1 VSLRFSFVVLRVNRF
16 GFSMPKRPVIPEP
29 PAEEPADDEA
39 LLREALKDVA
49 PLPDPGKATLRGP
62 PPKPIPVQKLR
73 DNQQVLQDSLSDQ
86 IPLEVGLETGDEL
99 VFLRDGL
106 SNMVLRKL
114 RRGHW
119 VAQDELDL
127 HGLRSEEARQLLV
140 AFLNEALARGLRCV
154 RIVHGKGLRSE
165 NREPVLKRK
174 VGNWLAQRDEVLAF
188 VQARREDGGSG
199 AVVVLLKVKGR
210 KSGEGRGARG
220 DG

>member
-1 VSLRFSFVVLRVNRF
+1 
-16 GFSMPKRPVIPEP
+16 MAKRPVTPEP
-29 PAEEPADDEA
+29 PTEEPADDEA

-73 DNQQVLQDSLSDQ
+73 DDQQVLQESLSDQ
-86 IPLEVGLETGDEL
+86 IPFEVGLETGDEL

-119 VAQDELDL
+119 VTQDELDL
-127 HGLRSEEARQLLV
+127 HGLRSEEARQLMV

-188 VQARREDGGSG
+188 VQARPEDGGSG

-210 KSGEGRGARG
+210 KRGEGRGARDEG
-220 DG
+220 

>member
-1 VSLRFSFVVLRVNRF
+1 
-16 GFSMPKRPVIPEP
+16 MAKRPVTPEP
-29 PAEEPADDEA
+29 PAEELADDEA

-49 PLPDPGKATLRGP
+49 PLPDTGKATLRGP

-73 DNQQVLQDSLSDQ
+73 DDQQVLQDSLSDQ
-86 IPLEVGLETGDEL
+86 IPFEVGLETGDEL

-119 VAQDELDL
+119 VTQDELDL
-127 HGLRSEEARQLLV
+127 HGLRSEEARQLMV
-140 AFLNEALARGLRCV
+140 TFLNEALARGLRCV

-188 VQARREDGGSG
+188 VQARPEDGGSG
-199 AVVVLLKVKGR
+199 AVVVLLKAKGR
-210 KSGEGRGARG
+210 RGEDSGRRTQDSGT
-220 DG
+220 D

>member
-1 VSLRFSFVVLRVNRF
+1 
-16 GFSMPKRPVIPEP
+16 MPKRPVTPEP
-29 PAEEPADDEA
+29 PAEEPADDNA

-86 IPLEVGLETGDEL
+86 IPFEVGLETGDEL

-106 SNMVLRKL
+106 SNLVLRKL

-119 VAQDELDL
+119 VTQDELDL

-188 VQARREDGGSG
+188 VQARPEDGGSG

-210 KSGEGRGARG
+210 KRGEGRGARG
-220 DG
+220 EG

>member
-1 VSLRFSFVVLRVNRF
+1 
-16 GFSMPKRPVIPEP
+16 MHKRPVIPEP
-29 PAEEPADDEA
+29 PAEEPTDEQA
-39 LLREALKDVA
+39 LLREALKGVA
-49 PLPDPGKATLRGP
+49 PIPDPGKATLHRQP
-62 PPKPIPVQKLR
+62 PRPVPVQRLR
-73 DNQQVLQDSLSDQ
+73 DDEQVLQDSLSDH

-99 VFLRDGL
+99 IFLRDGL

-119 VAQDELDL
+119 VTQDQLDL

-140 AFLNEALARGLRCV
+140 AFLNEALTKGWRCV

-188 VQARREDGGSG
+188 VQARPEDGGSG

-210 KSGEGRGARG
+210 KKSGEG
-220 DG
+220 

>member
-1 VSLRFSFVVLRVNRF
+1 
-16 GFSMPKRPVIPEP
+16 MAKRPVKPEL
-29 PAEEPADDEA
+29 PAAEPADDQA

-49 PLPDPGKATLRGP
+49 PIPDAGKATLRRH

-73 DNQQVLQDSLSDQ
+73 DDEQVLQESLSDHL
-86 IPLEVGLETGDEL
+86 PLEVGLETGDEL

-119 VAQDELDL
+119 VNQDELDL
-127 HGLRSEEARQLLV
+127 HGSRSEEARQLIV
-140 AFLNEALARGLRCV
+140 AFLNQALARGLRCV

-188 VQARREDGGSG
+188 VQARPEDGGSG
-199 AVVVLLKVKGR
+199 AVAVLLKAKR
-210 KSGEGRGARG
+210 K
-220 DG
+220 

>member
-1 VSLRFSFVVLRVNRF
+1 
-16 GFSMPKRPVIPEP
+16 MAKRPVKPEP
-29 PAEEPADDEA
+29 PAAEPADDEA

-49 PLPDPGKATLRGP
+49 PIPDTGKATLRRHP
-62 PPKPIPVQKLR
+62 PRPIPVQKLR
-73 DNQQVLQDSLSDQ
+73 DDEQVLLESLSEHL
-86 IPLEVGLETGDEL
+86 PLEVGLETGDEL

-119 VAQDELDL
+119 VTQDELDL
-127 HGLRSEEARQLLV
+127 HGSRSEEARQLMV
-140 AFLNEALARGLRCV
+140 AFLNQALARGLRCV

-188 VQARREDGGSG
+188 VQARPEDGGSG
-199 AVVVLLKVKGR
+199 AVAVLLNAQGR
-210 KSGEGRGARG
+210 RSADSGRRTQDSGP
-220 DG
+220 D

>member
-1 VSLRFSFVVLRVNRF
+1 L
-16 GFSMPKRPVIPEP
+16 PKRPVIPEP
-29 PAEEPADDEA
+29 PAEEPTDDQA

-49 PLPDPGKATLRGP
+49 PIPDPGKATLRRQP
-62 PPKPIPVQKLR
+62 PRPVPVQRLR
-73 DNQQVLQDSLSDQ
+73 DDEQVLQDSLSDQ
-86 IPLEVGLETGDEL
+86 IPLEVGLETGDEP

-106 SNMVLRKL
+106 SNMILRKL

-119 VAQDELDL
+119 VTQEQLDL

-140 AFLNEALARGLRCV
+140 AFLNEALTNGWRCV

-188 VQARREDGGSG
+188 VQARPEDGGSG
-199 AVVVLLKVKGR
+199 AVIVLLKTKGR
-210 KSGEGRGARG
+210 KQN
-220 DG
+220 